1 MKLYK
6 TKITKIGLVVE
17 KILYRSNKPMDTKEY
32 LYLTDDDLDDPAIKK
47 NLLTVKGLFG
57 H

>member
-6 TKITKIGLVVE
+6 TKITKIGLVIE
-17 KILYRSNKPMDTKEY
+17 KIIYRSNKPMDTKEY
-32 LYLTDDDLDDPAIKK
+32 LYLTDNDLDDPAIKK
-47 NLLTVKGLFG
+47 NILTVKGLFG

>member
-17 KILYRSNKPMDTKEY
+17 KIIYRSNKPMDTKEY
-32 LYLTDDDLDDPAIKK
+32 LYLTDNDSDDPAIKK
-47 NLLTVKGLFG
+47 NILTVRLFE

>member
-6 TKITKIGLVVE
+6 TRITKIGLVVE
-17 KILYRSNKPMDTKEY
+17 KIIYRSNKPMDTKEY
-32 LYLTDDDLDDPAIKK
+32 LYLTDNDLDDPAIQK